1 MAATHPTTPFLAA
14 LALMAIAA
22 TPSLASRDNPR
33 FEGDVLPILTTYCF
47 TCHGQSSPKLG
58 LDLRTA
64 ASALK
69 GSHNG
74 PVIVKGSPD
83 ESLLWQKVSSRAMP
97 PAIYGQKVPD
107 GDMEVIKKWIAIG
120 APSDEVS
127 DAAAK
132 VASGQHARF
141 DRELLPMFKERC
153 VQCHGSKQPAAGLD
167 LSTVASVLRGGANG
181 PVVVE
186 GFSERSLLVRRVV
199 AKTMPPPGV
208 GKPLTEKE
216 IGAIREWID
225 RGNFRES
232 VAVSSADRPFTALE
246 APPITPKEKQFWSF
260 QKPVA
265 KPAPKV
271 RAANRVRTPIDA
283 FVLAKLETAGLALSP
298 EAPDLKL
305 MRRAYLDLVGMP
317 PTPEQIREF
326 TADTAP
332 GAYERLIDRLL
343 ASPHY
348 GERWGRQWLDAAGYV
363 DTTGKDFDP
372 TKTEYADGMWRYR
385 DYVVRATNS
394 DKPWS
399 RFLTEQIAGDELV
412 DWQSA
417 KQFTPEILDLLTA
430 TGYMRNILDITEE
443 DISNLPVERYEAL
456 FKLVEKVSSS
466 TLGLTVGCARCHS
479 HKFDPI
485 PQRDYYQFLALF
497 TTSYNPTDWL
507 QPQNRFLWTISKE
520 EKEAVDRHN
529 KQFDAPLAD
538 LNKQLSALKKPYEE
552 RILNEKLATLPET
565 IRDDTRVAL
574 DTPAD
579 KRDDVQ
585 KYLARKFGPVLKVTD
600 EALRKLFSQ
609 ADQGTVQKL
618 DEQIK
623 GYERQRKKLGKIQ
636 ALWDVGKVP
645 SIRLLQ
651 RGSPDS
657 PGPRVKPAFFEVLT
671 PDQNREAQRPEETH
685 AKSSGMRLAFAK
697 WLTSRD
703 NPLAARVIVNRIWQ
717 GHFGTGIV
725 ATPDNFGKMG
735 APPSNQE
742 LLDWL
747 AVDFMNHGW
756 SAKHLHKLIMKS
768 SVYRQSARQGTDA
781 WVAKAKINDP
791 GNSLLWHMSLRRLD
805 AETLRDS
812 LLAVSGRLNASQGG
826 PAIALEMQPDG
837 VQVVSSKE
845 PADARWRRSIYL
857 TARRTYPVSF
867 LGVFDYPIID
877 TNCTQRVPSAT
888 PLQSLTMMN
897 DRFVWE
903 AATNVATRASALAGE
918 GSPAKANIEAAYVLT
933 LSRKPSAPEVQAAE
947 IYLQEQQAIYARANE
962 PPSQAARKAFANF
975 AQMLLI
981 SNEFLYVD

>member
-1 MAATHPTTPFLAA
+1 MYLVRAQALLAFAAMVAMA
-14 LALMAIAA
+14 
-22 TPSLASRDNPR
+22 SKDNPR
-33 FEGDVLPILTTYCF
+33 FEPDVLPILTTYCF
-47 TCHGQSSPKLG
+47 TCHGQSSAKLG

-64 ASALK
+64 ASTLK

-74 PVIVKGSPD
+74 PVIVKGSPE

-97 PAIYGQKVPD
+97 PAIYGQKVPEA
-107 GDMEVIKKWIAIG
+107 DMEVIKKWIAGG
-120 APSDEVS
+120 APSDEALN
-127 DAAAK
+127 AAARE
-132 VASGQHARF
+132 ATGQHARF
-141 DRELLPMFKERC
+141 DRELLPMFQERC
-153 VQCHGSKQPAAGLD
+153 AQCHGANKPAAGLD
-167 LSTVASVLRGGANG
+167 LTTVASVLKGGTNG

-199 AKTMPPPGV
+199 GKTMPPPGV
-208 GKPLTEKE
+208 GKPLAEKE
-216 IGAIREWID
+216 IAAIREWID

-232 VAVSSADRPFTALE
+232 VTVNSAERPFTALE
-246 APPITPKEKQFWSF
+246 APPVTTQQKQFWSF

-265 KPAPKV
+265 RPAPKV

-283 FVLAKLETAGLALSP
+283 FVLAKLEAAGLSLSA

-305 MRRAYLDLVGMP
+305 MRRAYLDLTGMP
-317 PTPEQIREF
+317 PTPKEIQEF
-326 TADTAP
+326 QADRAP
-332 GAYERLIDRLL
+332 GSYERLIDKLL
-343 ASPHY
+343 ASPSY
-348 GERWGRQWLDAAGYV
+348 GERWGRQWLDAVGYV

-385 DYVVRATNS
+385 DYVVKATNE

-417 KQFTPEILDLLTA
+417 KKFTPEIVELLTA

-466 TLGLTVGCARCHS
+466 TLGLTVGCARCHT

-507 QPQNRFLWTISKE
+507 QPQNRYLWTISKE
-520 EKEAVDRHN
+520 DKEAVDRHN
-529 KQFDAPLAD
+529 KELDGPLTE

-552 RILNEKLATLPET
+552 RILNEKLSKLPES
-565 IRDDTRVAL
+565 IRDDARAAL
-574 DTPAD
+574 ETAAD
-579 KRDDVQ
+579 KRDEVQ
-585 KYLARKFGPVLKVTD
+585 KYLVKKFGASLKVTD
-600 EALRKLFSQ
+600 EETRKLFT
-609 ADQGTVQKL
+609 GTDKEAAGKL
-618 DEQIK
+618 DEQIE
-623 GYERQRKKLGKIQ
+623 GYEARKKKLEKIQ
-636 ALWDVGKVP
+636 ALWDVGKMP

-651 RGSPDS
+651 RGSPES
-657 PGPRVKPAFFEVLT
+657 PGPRVKPGFLEALGGDEGIQARR
-671 PDQNREAQRPEETH
+671 PDETQG
-685 AKSSGMRLAFAK
+685 KSSGMRLAFAK

-703 NPLAARVIVNRIWQ
+703 NPLTARVIVNRIWQ

-735 APPSNQE
+735 ATPVNQE

-747 AVDFMNHGW
+747 AVDFMNNGW
-756 SAKHLHKLIMKS
+756 SAKYLHKLIMKS
-768 SVYRQSARQGTDA
+768 SVYRQSARQGNEA
-781 WVAKAKINDP
+781 WVEKAKVTDP
-791 GNSLLWHMSLRRLD
+791 ANSLLWRMNLRRLD
-805 AETLRDS
+805 AEALRDS
-812 LLAVSGRLNASQGG
+812 LLAVSGKLDKTQGG
-826 PAIALEMQPDG
+826 PAIRLEMQPDG

-845 PADARWRRSIYL
+845 PAEAKWRRSVYL

-897 DRFVWE
+897 DKFVWE
-903 AATNVATRASALAGE
+903 AAGYMAARAEELAGASATAGAKIAAAYELAFSRRPSAAEVAAGE
-918 GSPAKANIEAAYVLT
+918 EYLRAQEAVYGGEKAAG
-933 LSRKPSAPEVQAAE
+933 
-947 IYLQEQQAIYARANE
+947 
-962 PPSQAARKAFANF
+962 KAFANL
-975 AQMLLI
+975 AQMLVS

>member
-1 MAATHPTTPFLAA
+1 MAVAVSPC
-14 LALMAIAA
+14 
-22 TPSLASRDNPR
+22 LASRETPR
-33 FEGDVLPILTTYCF
+33 FEADVLPILTTYCF

-64 ASALK
+64 ASTLK

-74 PVIVKGSPD
+74 PVVVKGSPE

-97 PAIYGQKVPD
+97 PAIYGQKIPD
-107 GDMEVIKKWIAIG
+107 GDMEIIKKWIAMG
-120 APSDEVS
+120 APSDEAAN
-127 DAAAK
+127 AAAK
-132 VASGQHARF
+132 EAAGQHARF
-141 DRELLPMFKERC
+141 ERELLPLFKERC
-153 VQCHGSKQPAAGLD
+153 AQCHGSRQPAAGLD
-167 LSTVASVLRGGANG
+167 LSAVASVLRGGANG
-181 PVVVE
+181 PVIVE
-186 GFSERSLLVRRVV
+186 GFSERSLLVRRLV

-232 VAVSSADRPFTALE
+232 VSVNSAERPFTALE
-246 APPITPKEKQFWSF
+246 APPITAEQKQFWSF
-260 QKPVA
+260 QKPIARPV
-265 KPAPKV
+265 PEV
-271 RAANRVRTPIDA
+271 RAAHRVRTPIDA
-283 FVLAKLETAGLALSP
+283 FVLAKLEAAGLGLSP

-305 MRRAYLDLVGMP
+305 MRRAYLDLIGMP
-317 PTPEQIREF
+317 PAPEQIREF
-326 TADTAP
+326 TADKAP
-332 GAYERLIDRLL
+332 GAYERLIERLL
-343 ASPHY
+343 ASSHY

-363 DTTGKDFDP
+363 DTTGKDFEP

-417 KQFTPEILDLLTA
+417 KQFTPEIVDLLTA
-430 TGYMRNILDITEE
+430 TGYLRNILDITEE

-466 TLGLTVGCARCHS
+466 TLGLTVGCARCHT

-485 PQRDYYQFLALF
+485 PQRDYYQFLSLF

-507 QPQNRFLWTISKE
+507 QPQNRYLWTISKE

-529 KQFDAPLAD
+529 KQFEAPLAD
-538 LNKQLSALKKPYEE
+538 LNKQLSAVKKPYEE
-552 RILNEKLATLPET
+552 RILNEKLSTLPES
-565 IRDDTRVAL
+565 IRDDTRIAL

-579 KRDDVQ
+579 KRDEVQ
-585 KYLARKFGPVLKVTD
+585 KYLVKKFGPDLKVTD
-600 EALRKLFSQ
+600 EAVRKLFSS
-609 ADQGTVQKL
+609 ADQETARKL
-618 DEQIK
+618 DDQIK
-623 GYERQRKKLGKIQ
+623 GYEGQRKKLEKIQ

-651 RGSPDS
+651 RGSADS
-657 PGPRVKPAFFEVLT
+657 PGPRVKPAFFEVLS
-671 PDQNREAQRPEETH
+671 DGRAREAQRPEETQG
-685 AKSSGMRLAFAK
+685 KSSGMRLAFAK

-703 NPLAARVIVNRIWQ
+703 NPIAARVIVNRIWQ

-735 APPSNQE
+735 SRPANQE

-756 SAKHLHKLIMKS
+756 SAKYLHRLIMKS

-781 WVAKAKINDP
+781 WVAKAKISDP
-791 GNSLLWHMSLRRLD
+791 ENSLMWHMSLRRLD

-812 LLAVSGRLNASQGG
+812 LLAVSGKLNAVQGG

-845 PADARWRRSIYL
+845 PAGARWRRSIYL

-903 AATNVATRASALAGE
+903 AAANMAARASRLAGE
-918 GSPAKANIEAAYVLT
+918 AASTAARIEAAYLLA
-933 LSRKPSAPEVQAAE
+933 LSRKPAEAEMRAAGS
-947 IYLQEQQAIYARANE
+947 YLQEQQAIYARSGDE
-962 PPSQAARKAFANF
+962 PSRAAEKSFASF
-975 AQMLLI
+975 AQMLVS

>member
-1 MAATHPTTPFLAA
+1 MRAMYLVRAQALSVLLATAA
-14 LALMAIAA
+14 LANK
-22 TPSLASRDNPR
+22 DNPR
-33 FEGDVLPILTTYCF
+33 FEPDVLPILTTYCF

-64 ASALK
+64 ASTLK

-74 PVIVKGSPD
+74 PVIVKGSPG

-97 PAIYGQKVPD
+97 PAIYGQKVPEA
-107 GDMEVIKKWIAIG
+107 DMEVIRKWIAQG
-120 APSDEVS
+120 APSDEAS
-127 DAAAK
+127 NTAAREA
-132 VASGQHARF
+132 AGQHARF
-141 DRELLPMFKERC
+141 ERELLPVFKERC
-153 VQCHGSKQPAAGLD
+153 AQCHGAHKPAAGLD
-167 LSTVASVLRGGANG
+167 LTTVSSVLKGGSNG

-199 AKTMPPPGV
+199 ARTMPPPGT
-208 GKPLTEKE
+208 GKPLAEKE

-232 VAVSSADRPFTALE
+232 VTVNSAERPFTPLE
-246 APPITPKEKQFWSF
+246 APPITTQQKQFWSF
-260 QKPVA
+260 RKPVA
-265 KPAPKV
+265 RPAPKV
-271 RAANRVRTPIDA
+271 RAAHRVRTPVDA
-283 FVLAKLETAGLALSP
+283 FVLAKLEAAGIGMSP

-305 MRRAYLDLVGMP
+305 MRRAYLDLTGMP
-317 PTPEQIREF
+317 PTPREIQLF
-326 TADTAP
+326 QADRAP
-332 GAYERLIDRLL
+332 GAYERLIDKLL

-348 GERWGRQWLDAAGYV
+348 GERWGRHWLDAAGYV

-385 DYVVRATNS
+385 DYVIKATND

-412 DWQSA
+412 DWRSA
-417 KQFTPEILDLLTA
+417 KKFTPEIVELLTA
-430 TGYMRNILDITEE
+430 TGYMRNILDITAE

-485 PQRDYYQFLALF
+485 SQRDYYQFLALF

-507 QPQNRFLWTISKE
+507 QPQNRHLFTISKE
-520 EKEAVDRHN
+520 DKEAIDLHN
-529 KQFDAPLAD
+529 KELDKPLGE

-552 RILNEKLATLPET
+552 RILTEKLARLPES

-574 DTPAD
+574 DTAAD
-579 KRDDVQ
+579 KRDEVQ
-585 KYLARKFGPVLKVTD
+585 KYLVRKFGSSLKVTD
-600 EALRKLFSQ
+600 DEVRKQFTEADRQTAAQLDSQ
-609 ADQGTVQKL
+609 I
-618 DEQIK
+618 EH
-623 GYERQRKKLGKIQ
+623 YEARKKKLETIQ
-636 ALWDVGKVP
+636 ALWDVGKIP

-657 PGPRVKPAFFEVLT
+657 PGPRVKPGFFEVLGGAEGIDARR
-671 PDQNREAQRPEETH
+671 PDETQG
-685 AKSSGMRLAFAK
+685 KSSGMRLAFAK
-697 WLTSRD
+697 WLTSPG
-703 NPLAARVIVNRIWQ
+703 NPLTARVIVNRIWQ
-717 GHFGTGIV
+717 GHFGKGIV

-735 APPSNQE
+735 APPANQE

-756 SAKHLHKLIMKS
+756 SAKYLHKLIMKS
-768 SVYRQSARQGTDA
+768 SVYRQSARQGNEP
-781 WVAKAKINDP
+781 WVAKAKTIDP
-791 GNSLLWHMSLRRLD
+791 SNSLLWRMPLRRLD
-805 AETLRDS
+805 AEALRDS
-812 LLAVSGRLNASQGG
+812 LLSASGNLNATQGG
-826 PAIALEMQPDG
+826 PAIRLEMQPDG

-845 PADARWRRSIYL
+845 PVEAKWRRSIYL

-903 AATNVATRASALAGE
+903 AAERMAAQVELLAGASAAAA
-918 GSPAKANIEAAYVLT
+918 AKIEAAYL
-933 LSRKPSAPEVQAAE
+933 LAYSRKPSPPEVAAAE
-947 IYLQEQQAIYARANE
+947 EYLRTQQAVYGGE
-962 PPSQAARKAFANF
+962 KGSRKALSNL
-975 AQMLLI
+975 AQMLLS